1 MKAGIFSLYC
11 INIMSITESLSFKRI
26 LMGLGVLASLNIEQI
41 NLPAKMMLVY
51 NNTAITFFRGAFMV
65 YLFTKDVTLSF
76 ATMFIWSVIRM
87 KLSDYDPVNMSVVER
102 REEETAVQLQ
112 VTGDGGVVP
121 IHT

>member
-1 MKAGIFSLYC
+1 
-11 INIMSITESLSFKRI
+11 MSITESLSFKRI